1 MKKLDAKRLI
11 FVLTPLYI
19 LIASMIFGF
28 LQFGTNDDVFIM
40 DTLSGRMT
48 GEPYAC
54 TSYFHIFLGFIIS
67 RLYKIAY
74 LPWYPALIVICTI
87 LGEIAL
93 FDALYSFLKSKA
105 NIFFKIFSVV
115 LNVFLSAYVICQ
127 STFTVA
133 ATLMGVAAIYLL
145 YKNRFS
151 LSVLALLLATAIRYE
166 SGFLAYVFWVA
177 TLAIMEYKQN
187 INILKLVK
195 KVFLRVMVVAF
206 AVLAVYASDEVI
218 KAKIEPK
225 DYTNFRKAQHVNCD
239 FLKSKEFEQNTH
251 EILESIGW
259 NEELYSLNIANY
271 FSMDDRITLDS
282 LKTLGKYK
290 VSLANFSL
298 ANFIDHIKYNM
309 LGAPEMLMILMLA
322 GLPAIYLLY
331 ALRKSKKQVLY
342 IIVYIVTI
350 ILLLYLALLQR
361 MITRSVLS
369 IVLPLCILQFI
380 SFENLEIEYAKPH
393 KYFDIAVACIALALF
408 IFQKYIY
415 LILLL
420 LASSIFEI
428 KDKKAKTTLVAIFSV
443 AIMVFGINSS
453 SHIVDFAEN
462 AHRWNNNKTAIES
475 YAIAN
480 RENIYVYGSN
490 YMADSRMNPSKE
502 SIYNLFPWG
511 GTFVHSSSHIKQM
524 AKAGLEQYDI
534 SEFAK
539 DNVYFVDVKDNP
551 WSRDY
556 LEKLLAQKGIS
567 GQFKLYDSISNI
579 GIYKLGAKQ

>member
-1 MKKLDAKRLI
+1 MKKLDIKRLI
-11 FVLTPLYI
+11 FILTPLYI
-19 LIASMIFGF
+19 LIASLIFGF

-40 DTLSGRMT
+40 DALSGRMT

-54 TSYFHIFLGFIIS
+54 TSYFHIFLGVILS
-67 RLYKIAY
+67 SLYKIAY
-74 LPWYPALIVICTI
+74 LPWYPALMVICTL
-87 LGEIAL
+87 LGEIAIY
-93 FDALYSFLKSKA
+93 DVLYSFLKSKA

-115 LNVFLSAYVICQ
+115 LNVFLSAYVICEC
-127 STFTVA
+127 TFTVA

-145 YKNRFS
+145 YKNKFA
-151 LSVLALLLATAIRYE
+151 LSVFALLLATAIRYE
-166 SGFLAYVFWVA
+166 SGFLACIFWVA
-177 TLAIMEYKQN
+177 ALVIMEYKQN
-187 INILKLVK
+187 NNILKLVK
-195 KVFLRVMVVAF
+195 KVFLRVLMVTL
-206 AVLAVYASDEVI
+206 AVLLVYASDEAI

-225 DYTNFRKAQHVNCD
+225 DYAEFRHGQAVNCD
-239 FLKSKEFEQNTH
+239 FPKSKEFEQNKN
-251 EILESIGW
+251 EILKSINW
-259 NEELYSLNIANY
+259 NEELYFLNTDNY

-282 LKTLGKYK
+282 LNILKKYK
-290 VSLANFSL
+290 SSLQNLSL
-298 ANFIDHIKYNM
+298 ANFIDYIKYSM
-309 LGAPEMLMILMLA
+309 LGAPGMLMILMLA

-331 ALRKSKKQVLY
+331 AMRKSKKQVLY
-342 IIVYIVTI
+342 IMVYIVTLL
-350 ILLLYLALLQR
+350 LLLYLALLQR

-369 IVLPLCILQFI
+369 IVLPLCMLQFI

-393 KYFDIAVACIALALF
+393 KYFEIVVVCIALALL
-408 IFQKYIY
+408 IFQKYIF

-428 KDKKAKTTLVAIFSV
+428 KDKKVKTTLVVIFSA

-462 AHRWNNNKTAIES
+462 ARRWNNNKTAIES

-490 YMADSRMNPSKE
+490 YTADSRMNPSKE

-534 SEFAK
+534 SEFTK

-579 GIYKLGAKQ
+579 GVYKLGAEQ